1 MSSTNREPA
10 YQIIHGDC
18 LEVLRGME
26 SNSVDAVIED
36 GPYGLGK
43 EPDALAMLMDWLE
56 TGHHEVKG
64 RGFMGKKWDAFVPQ
78 PAQQREVLRVLK
90 PGGHLLAFAGTRT
103 QDLMALGLRIAGFK
117 IRDLVAWVYG
127 SGFPKSHNVANEIDK
142 KMGCEP
148 RGRAIPTASTH
159 LPSGKYA
166 DEKLTS
172 NPVEAYEARTEAG
185 KEWQGWGT
193 ALKPA
198 LEPITLAR
206 KPLDGTI
213 ASTVLKWHTGAL
225 NIDAGR
231 VPGDMSEFFSKTGK
245 PRSGMG
251 HADGYGMGDGFGGDK
266 ANPPSELGRWPANLI
281 HDGSQLVLDLF
292 PSSKSG
298 ARASGVRKGLGY
310 HGATGDGG
318 PAIPASEGSAARFFY
333 CPKATD
339 QDREE
344 GLEMFDE
351 KQSDESRKE
360 GNPGGDNPRNRG
372 LKRRKNP
379 HPTVKPIALM
389 RYLCKL
395 ITPPG
400 GLILDPF
407 AGSGSTGK
415 AAVLEGFDFIGI
427 EREAEYVE
435 IARARIEHALKS
447 IRRAA

>member
-64 RGFMGKKWDAFVPQ
+64 RGFMGKEWDAFVPQ

-103 QDLMALGLRIAGFK
+103 QDLMALGLRIAGFE

-172 NPVEAYEARTEAG
+172 NPVEEYEAHTEAG

-231 VPGDMSEFFSKTGK
+231 VPTESPMRTNTGNGGIPVRNNEAV
-245 PRSGMG
+245 PRQSGIVTQP
-251 HADGYGMGDGFGGDK
+251 H
-266 ANPPSELGRWPANLI
+266 ELGRWPANLI
-281 HDGSQLVLDLF
+281 HDGSQMVLDLF
-292 PSSKSG
+292 PISKSG

-351 KQSDESRKE
+351 RQSDESRKE